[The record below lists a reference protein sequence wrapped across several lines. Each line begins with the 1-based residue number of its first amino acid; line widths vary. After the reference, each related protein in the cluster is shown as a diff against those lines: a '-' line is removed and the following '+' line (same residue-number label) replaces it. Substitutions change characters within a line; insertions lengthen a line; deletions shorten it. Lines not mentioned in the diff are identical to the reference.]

1 MYEIS
6 NAYETACI
14 EQHCETMTFF
24 EVQKLQIHAY
34 FVVGVY

>member
-6 NAYETACI
+6 NAYETSCI

-24 EVQKLQIHAY
+24 EVQKRL
-34 FVVGVY
+34 FGMGVY